1 MYPLAKLFFMKGLFM
16 DADVTAILAAID
28 AVSNKV
34 DNVSEKIDNVETELK
49 KDIQNVQKTVDK
61 HTSSLQHIVRV
72 VAGPMPAA
80 INNIEEKLGIA
91 KTDFPLRSVPA
102 EISG

>member
-1 MYPLAKLFFMKGLFM
+1 M

-28 AVSNKV
+28 AVSKKV
-34 DNVSEKIDNVETELK
+34 DSAVGSAKDELK
-49 KDIQNVQKTVDK
+49 EDIQNVQKTVDK

-72 VAGPMPAA
+72 VAGPMPVA

>member
-1 MYPLAKLFFMKGLFM
+1 M

-34 DNVSEKIDNVETELK
+34 DDVKTELK
-49 KDIQNVQKTVDK
+49 ADIHELRGDVQTLKGDVHNVQKTVDK
-61 HTSSLQHIVRV
+61 HTLSLQHIVHV

-80 INNIEEKLGIA
+80 INNIEEKLGTA

-102 EISG
+102 EIAG

>member
-1 MYPLAKLFFMKGLFM
+1 M

-28 AVSNKV
+28 AVSKKV
-34 DNVSEKIDNVETELK
+34 DSAVGSAKDELK
-49 KDIQNVQKTVDK
+49 EDIQNVQKTVDK

>member
-1 MYPLAKLFFMKGLFM
+1 M

-28 AVSNKV
+28 VVSKKV
-34 DNVSEKIDNVETELK
+34 DSAKDELK
-49 KDIQNVQKTVDK
+49 EDIQDVQKTVDK

-80 INNIEEKLGIA
+80 INNIEDKLGVA

>member
-1 MYPLAKLFFMKGLFM
+1 M

-34 DNVSEKIDNVETELK
+34 DNKFDGLNKKVDDVNVELK
-49 KDIQNVQKTVDK
+49 KDIQELKGNIQNVQRTVDN
-61 HTSSLQHIVRV
+61 HTSSLKHIVRV

-91 KTDFPLRSVPA
+91 KTDFPLRAVPA
-102 EISG
+102 EIAG

>member
-1 MYPLAKLFFMKGLFM
+1 M

-28 AVSNKV
+28 AVSKKV
-34 DNVSEKIDNVETELK
+34 DSAKDELK
-49 KDIQNVQKTVDK
+49 GDIQNVQKTVDK

-72 VAGPMPAA
+72 VAGPMPVA

>member
-1 MYPLAKLFFMKGLFM
+1 MQ
-16 DADVTAILAAID
+16 
-28 AVSNKV
+28 
-34 DNVSEKIDNVETELK
+34 KI
-49 KDIQNVQKTVDK
+49 VDK

-72 VAGPMPAA
+72 VAGPMPVA

-91 KTDFPLRSVPA
+91 KTDFSLRSVPA

>member
-1 MYPLAKLFFMKGLFM
+1 M
-16 DADVTAILAAID
+16 DADVTALLAAID

-34 DNVSEKIDNVETELK
+34 DNKFDGLNKKVDDFKAELK
-49 KDIQNVQKTVDK
+49 EDIQNVQRTVDK

-80 INNIEEKLGIA
+80 INNIEEKLGTA
-91 KTDFPLRSVPA
+91 KTDFPLRTVPA
-102 EISG
+102 EIAG

>member
-1 MYPLAKLFFMKGLFM
+1 M
-16 DADVTAILAAID
+16 DADVTTILAAID
-28 AVSNKV
+28 AVSKKV
-34 DNVSEKIDNVETELK
+34 DSAVGSAKNELK
-49 KDIQNVQKTVDK
+49 EDIQNVQKTVDK

-72 VAGPMPAA
+72 VAGPMPVA

>member
-1 MYPLAKLFFMKGLFM
+1 M

-28 AVSNKV
+28 VVSKKV
-34 DNVSEKIDNVETELK
+34 DSAVGSAKDELK
-49 KDIQNVQKTVDK
+49 EDIQNVQKTVDK

-72 VAGPMPAA
+72 VAGPMPVA
-80 INNIEEKLGIA
+80 INNIEGKLGIA

>member
-1 MYPLAKLFFMKGLFM
+1 M

-28 AVSNKV
+28 VVSKKV
-34 DNVSEKIDNVETELK
+34 DSTKDELK

-72 VAGPMPAA
+72 VAGPMPVA
-80 INNIEEKLGIA
+80 INNIEGKLGIA

-102 EISG
+102 EIAG

>member
-1 MYPLAKLFFMKGLFM
+1 MKGLFM
-16 DADVTAILAAID
+16 DADVNAILAAID

-34 DNVSEKIDNVETELK
+34 DNKFDGLNKKVDDFRAELK
-49 KDIQNVQKTVDK
+49 EDIQNVQKTVDK

-72 VAGPMPAA
+72 VAGPMPVA

>member
-1 MYPLAKLFFMKGLFM
+1 M
-16 DADVTAILAAID
+16 DADVNAILAAID

-34 DNVSEKIDNVETELK
+34 DNKFDGLNKKVDGLNKKVDDFRAELK
-49 KDIQNVQKTVDK
+49 EDIQNVQKTVDK

-72 VAGPMPAA
+72 VAGPMPVA

>member
-1 MYPLAKLFFMKGLFM
+1 M
-16 DADVTAILAAID
+16 DPDVSAILAAID
-28 AVSNKV
+28 VVSKKV
-34 DNVSEKIDNVETELK
+34 DSAVDSAKDELK
-49 KDIQNVQKTVDK
+49 EDIQNLKGDIQNLKEDIQNVQKTVDK

-72 VAGPMPAA
+72 VAEPMPVA

>member
-1 MYPLAKLFFMKGLFM
+1 M

-34 DNVSEKIDNVETELK
+34 DNVKTELK
-49 KDIQNVQKTVDK
+49 EDIQKLKEDVQNVQKTVDK

-72 VAGPMPAA
+72 VAGPMPVA
-80 INNIEEKLGIA
+80 INNIEEKLGTA
-91 KTDFPLRSVPA
+91 KTDFLLRSVPA
-102 EISG
+102 EIAG

>member
-1 MYPLAKLFFMKGLFM
+1 M

-28 AVSNKV
+28 AVSKKV
-34 DNVSEKIDNVETELK
+34 DSAVGSAKSELK
-49 KDIQNVQKTVDK
+49 EDIQNVQKTVDK

-72 VAGPMPAA
+72 VAGPMPVA

-91 KTDFPLRSVPA
+91 KTDFSLRTVPA
-102 EISG
+102 EMSG

>member
-1 MYPLAKLFFMKGLFM
+1 M

-28 AVSNKV
+28 VVSKKV
-34 DNVSEKIDNVETELK
+34 DSAVGSAKDELK
-49 KDIQNVQKTVDK
+49 EDIQNLKEDIQNLKEDIQNVQKTVDK

-72 VAGPMPAA
+72 VAGPMPVA

-102 EISG
+102 EIAG

>member
-1 MYPLAKLFFMKGLFM
+1 M

-28 AVSNKV
+28 AVSKKV
-34 DNVSEKIDNVETELK
+34 DSTKDELK
-49 KDIQNVQKTVDK
+49 EDIQNVQKTVDK

-72 VAGPMPAA
+72 VAGPMPVA

-102 EISG
+102 EIDG

>member
-1 MYPLAKLFFMKGLFM
+1 M

-28 AVSNKV
+28 VVSKKV
-34 DNVSEKIDNVETELK
+34 DSAKDELK
-49 KDIQNVQKTVDK
+49 EDIQNVQKTVDK

-72 VAGPMPAA
+72 VAGPMPVA

-91 KTDFPLRSVPA
+91 KTDFPLRTVPA
-102 EISG
+102 EIAG

>member
-1 MYPLAKLFFMKGLFM
+1 M

-28 AVSNKV
+28 AVSKKV
-34 DNVSEKIDNVETELK
+34 DSAVGSAKDELK
-49 KDIQNVQKTVDK
+49 EDIQNVQKTVDK

-72 VAGPMPAA
+72 VAGPMPVA

-91 KTDFPLRSVPA
+91 KTDFPLRTVPA
-102 EISG
+102 EIVG

>member
-1 MYPLAKLFFMKGLFM
+1 M

-28 AVSNKV
+28 VVSKKV
-34 DNVSEKIDNVETELK
+34 DSAKDELK
-49 KDIQNVQKTVDK
+49 EDIQNVQKTVDK

-102 EISG
+102 EIAG

>member
-1 MYPLAKLFFMKGLFM
+1 M

-28 AVSNKV
+28 AVSKKV
-34 DNVSEKIDNVETELK
+34 DSAVGSAKDELK
-49 KDIQNVQKTVDK
+49 EDVQNVQKTVDK

-72 VAGPMPAA
+72 VAGPMPVA
-80 INNIEEKLGIA
+80 INKIEGKLEIA

-102 EISG
+102 EIAG

>member
-1 MYPLAKLFFMKGLFM
+1 M

-28 AVSNKV
+28 VVSKKV
-34 DNVSEKIDNVETELK
+34 DSAKDELK
-49 KDIQNVQKTVDK
+49 EDIQNVQKTVDK

-72 VAGPMPAA
+72 VAGPMPVA

-102 EISG
+102 EIAS